1 MVDKHM
7 KRCSASLVIKEK
19 QITSIKIYF
28 YNLLKWIK
36 LKNKILDS
44 TNTREESSYWCKKKC
59 YRHIGKQFSV
69 CHSYNT
75 KTLLII

>member
-7 KRCSASLVIKEK
+7 KRGSASLIIKEK

-44 TNTREESSYWCKKKC
+44 TNAREES
-59 YRHIGKQFSV
+59 
-69 CHSYNT
+69 
-75 KTLLII
+75 LIILV